1 MIFILKATRI
11 EHIFYFIFI
20 YLNFYIFLTN
30 FIKSIAFLV
39 ENDIIYI
46 RNHTLLSLIHISLRE
61 LIGIL
66 CNALKTRHIGRLQDG
81 TCEFQQGFAFND
93 LLTNLSLIHI

>member
-1 MIFILKATRI
+1 MNLQSSIIELKGI

-46 RNHTLLSLIHISLRE
+46 RNHTLWLRSE
-61 LIGIL
+61 RG
-66 CNALKTRHIGRLQDG
+66 G
-81 TCEFQQGFAFND
+81 
-93 LLTNLSLIHI
+93 S